1 MYFLRFTF
9 EGPDMIIANV
19 QPGDEGVYTCQVI
32 TNLDTAEAI
41 NTLTICGKITDQK
54 PKRV

>member
-54 PKRV
+54 PKSV